1 MTTTTGFNSSHEP
14 VLMSAESVILHKG
27 FSGTSIDDI
36 IDRATITRGGFFY
49 HFDGKPG
56 LAEAMRQRYPEQ
68 DDRMFNRLFDEANE
82 LSEDP
87 LQRLL
92 TFLKL
97 LAQSLAMFNEGT

>member
-1 MTTTTGFNSSHEP
+1 
-14 VLMSAESVILHKG
+14 MSAESLILHTG

-36 IDRATITRGGFFY
+36 IDRASITRGGFFY

-68 DDRMFNRLFDEANE
+68 DDGILNGLFDEANAH
-82 LSEDP
+82 SEDP

-97 LAQSLAMFNEGT
+97 LAQSQAMFNEGT

>member
-1 MTTTTGFNSSHEP
+1 MTTTTGSNSSHEP
-14 VLMSAESVILHKG
+14 VLMSAESMILHKG
-27 FSGTSIDDI
+27 SGTSIDDI
-36 IDRATITRGGFFY
+36 IDRASITRGGFFY
-49 HFDGKPG
+49 HFDGQQG
-56 LAEAMRQRYPEQ
+56 LAEALMQRYPEH